1 MRYILSLL
9 SISIT
14 LMGISSCS
22 HSEKKKE
29 KTSLNKGRAVI
40 TVNPKTLY
48 SQLGVAEKMAARVLS
63 ENCII
68 TDTLLVYGEDGV
80 LVGKY
85 GVETHRLNPVTI
97 KTDELP
103 GGTYTM
109 VLWQSSHSN
118 NNSTWVATG
127 EKFLSTVAITT
138 EKVGISFQRALGVG
152 STTVT
157 IDGKLTK
164 TALDTKPMGSIV
176 EMRVDGLA
184 RQSDITQ
191 LDVYALDNWYYGVRL
206 DPAHRGDSRWLVNSE
221 NYYANVISY
230 LKRGQNSEYFFTLNH
245 GDDMTLMMWAK
256 KSDGEREYMA
266 TSEHLQLH
274 TGGSSV
280 YYYNIDHADWLAF
293 YDKRSEKSL
302 MY

>member
-109 VLWQSSHSN
+109 LLWQSSHSN

-127 EKFLSTVAITT
+127 EKFLSTVAITGVFN
-138 EKVGISFQRALGVG
+138 EFGALSLPTFTPVN
-152 STTVT
+152 
-157 IDGKLTK
+157 LTK
-164 TALDTKPMGSIV
+164 
-176 EMRVDGLA
+176 
-184 RQSDITQ
+184 
-191 LDVYALDNWYYGVRL
+191 
-206 DPAHRGDSRWLVNSE
+206 
-221 NYYANVISY
+221 
-230 LKRGQNSEYFFTLNH
+230 
-245 GDDMTLMMWAK
+245 
-256 KSDGEREYMA
+256 
-266 TSEHLQLH
+266 
-274 TGGSSV
+274 
-280 YYYNIDHADWLAF
+280 
-293 YDKRSEKSL
+293 
-302 MY
+302 